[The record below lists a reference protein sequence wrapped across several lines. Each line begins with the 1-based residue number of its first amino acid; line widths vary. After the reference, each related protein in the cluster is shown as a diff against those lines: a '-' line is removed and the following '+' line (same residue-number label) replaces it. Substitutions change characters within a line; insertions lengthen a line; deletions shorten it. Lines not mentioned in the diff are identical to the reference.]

1 MGLDREEKAESPAL
15 PDALEDWFGDYR
27 RHLVRT
33 GGRNG
38 KPRSESTIER
48 YRRSY
53 ERFWRFA
60 LAQGIDPDPS
70 AVTHRIVNAW
80 TDQLREEVAP
90 ATVSI
95 LWRNVRP
102 FWSWWSR
109 EVDEPSPFAR
119 ADVPVVPE
127 TMVPVITLADIRK
140 LLATCSTKDFD
151 DVRDRAVIHVLV
163 DCGVRLGELVGLRL
177 IDWERRSDLLFVDG
191 KSGPRAVP
199 HGPATGEALARYVRA
214 RSKHRHA
221 DDEALWLGR
230 RGAWGLSGPQQML
243 VRRCDAAEIPRLHPH
258 QFRHTWAHEA
268 KDAGLSEGD
277 LMALAGWKSP
287 AMAQRYG
294 SSAAA
299 ARAQRAYRHL
309 SIGDKL

>member
-1 MGLDREEKAESPAL
+1 MKLDEDQTGESPAL
-15 PDALEDWFGDYR
+15 PDALLDWFDDYR

-38 KPRSESTIER
+38 RPRSESTIDR

-60 LAQGIDPDPS
+60 LARGVPPNPA
-70 AVTHRIVNAW
+70 AVTHRHVNAW
-80 TDQLREEVAP
+80 TDDLREYVSP

-102 FWSWWSR
+102 FFSWWAK
-109 EVDEPSPFAR
+109 EVEQPSPFAR
-119 ADVPVVPE
+119 ADVPGVPE
-127 TMVPVITLADIRK
+127 SMVPVITLEDIRK
-140 LLATCSTKDFD
+140 LLATCSAKGFE
-151 DVRDRAVIHVLV
+151 DVRDRAVLMVLI
-163 DCGVRLGELVGLRL
+163 DCGVRLGELVGLRVA
-177 IDWERRSDLLFVDG
+177 DWDRRSDLLYVNG

-199 HGPATGEALARYVRA
+199 HGPATGEALARYLRIRNQHPKA
-214 RSKHRHA
+214 G
-221 DDEALWLGR
+221 DERLWLGR
-230 RGAWGLSGPQQML
+230 KGAWGISGPQQML
-243 VRRCDAAEIPRLHPH
+243 VRRCKAAGLPRLHPH

-268 KDAGLSEGD
+268 KDSGLSEGD
-277 LMALAGWKSP
+277 LMQLAGWKSP

-299 ARAQRAYRHL
+299 ARAQRAYRGVSL
-309 SIGDKL
+309 GDKL